1 MIKATKDQRKHF
13 CIQSLSLVAWHLRVN
28 EIEHELN
35 LCCAI
40 SIKCSILF
48 YYIVFQLFTDYGKL
62 MKDDAGKPFQV
73 LEFLLRDWM
82 NPYEYPYGELGGEL
96 YLANKLKV
104 VK

>member
-1 MIKATKDQRKHF
+1 
-13 CIQSLSLVAWHLRVN
+13 
-28 EIEHELN
+28 
-35 LCCAI
+35 
-40 SIKCSILF
+40 
-48 YYIVFQLFTDYGKL
+48 

-82 NPYEYPYGELGGEL
+82 NPYEYPYGEVGGEL